1 MADIFGIIGNV
12 VDALANYGTAKAANQ
27 WSAQRE
33 AVAREQNYAYGEA
46 AANAADIRTRSL
58 YNDLYS
64 PSAQLSQ
71 IKEAGLSPSLFYG
84 DGGGISGQTGAM
96 GTGAAGIMGQ
106 TFGVSPMNMSQIGLQ
121 QAQADLLKAQTRKTN
136 EETKTE
142 AGENERGA
150 AEIEQII
157 TKTKNTNLKN
167 VFQEYQNALS
177 EIALGVSA
185 TTEEFQVKNYIKQ
198 TEYLEHLV
206 TSAKVKADIDEKSEE
221 DVLAYIKERT
231 NNLIAD
237 SWLKQSQSKLTKQQV
252 LDLVNQITNRDKQ
265 LEINENTLKEQVKQW
280 GVQNKLKDEE
290 IDAMWAGV
298 VVNGVVGGA
307 GNILNLLK
315 FAKGLRGGKIMGLQ

>member
-1 MADIFGIIGNV
+1 MADVFGLVGHF
-12 VDALANYGTAKAANQ
+12 VDALANFGTSKAANK
-27 WSAQRE
+27 WAAERE

-46 AANAADIRTRSL
+46 AANAADMRTRNL
-58 YNDLYS
+58 YTDLYS
-64 PSAQLSQ
+64 PKAQLEQ
-71 IKEAGLSPSLFYG
+71 LQAAGLSPSLFYG
-84 DGGGISGQTGAM
+84 DGGGMAGQTGAM
-96 GTGAAGIMGQ
+96 GTGAAGLLGQ
-106 TFGVSPMNMSQIGLQ
+106 TFGVSPTQFAQIGLQ
-121 QAQADLLKAQTRKTN
+121 QAQADLLKAETRKTN

-150 AEIEQII
+150 AEIQQII
-157 TKTKNTNLKN
+157 AKTDNTHLKN

-177 EIALGVSA
+177 EIQLGVSA
-185 TTEEFQVKNYIKQ
+185 STEEFQVKNYIKQ
-198 TEYLEHLV
+198 TDYLEHLV
-206 TSAKVKADIDEKSEE
+206 TSAKVKADIDEKSEN

-237 SWLKQSQSKLTKQQV
+237 SWLKQSQTKLTKQQV

-265 LEINENTLKEQVKQW
+265 IEINENTLKEQVKQW

-307 GNILNLLK
+307 GNIINLLK
-315 FAKGLRGGKIMGLQ
+315 FAKGLRGGKITGLQ